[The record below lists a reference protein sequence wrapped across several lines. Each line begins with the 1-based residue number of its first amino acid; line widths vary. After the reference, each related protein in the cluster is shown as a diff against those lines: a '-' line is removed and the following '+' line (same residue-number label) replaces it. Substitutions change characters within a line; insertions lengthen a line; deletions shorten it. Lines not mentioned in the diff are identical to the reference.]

1 MDDMEIT
8 AIDENFRESISR
20 CKNTDDN
27 RAALDRGFF
36 CPHYPYLPPGR
47 RYAIGMQFAGKITT
61 FVHSTHFRSS
71 EFRVY
76 SSLTRQT
83 DQDSPI
89 SHSWGA
95 TANAAIRT
103 YECTCNGTC
112 RCAATILPVEGS
124 PCIRLTSPSYA
135 AAAAREG
142 SVVCSSS
149 PS

>member
-1 MDDMEIT
+1 MSWTISDPRTSHYLRLPRTIYDNLALPPYITQIGRSMDDMEIT

-71 EFRVY
+71 EFR
-76 SSLTRQT
+76 
-83 DQDSPI
+83 
-89 SHSWGA
+89 
-95 TANAAIRT
+95 
-103 YECTCNGTC
+103 
-112 RCAATILPVEGS
+112 
-124 PCIRLTSPSYA
+124 
-135 AAAAREG
+135 
-142 SVVCSSS
+142 
-149 PS
+149 

>member
-103 YECTCNGTC
+103 YECTCSARVWLLCPYLAILCGSTC
-112 RCAATILPVEGS
+112 PVG
-124 PCIRLTSPSYA
+124 CL
-135 AAAAREG
+135 
-142 SVVCSSS
+142 
-149 PS
+149 